1 MQPTEGFWGGVGQAV
16 GSSPGW
22 MVVAAILV
30 IGMLFIIAKYI
41 WPSRERINMRKLDI
55 REREAQNDSDRIKA
69 NAALAEQQQQTNL
82 LIDGMRQSLDE
93 SRASL
98 NVLTAEIN
106 SSRNGSQRMGERV
119 EHIDAVTTGA
129 ADVVADT
136 NAKVT
141 AMQAQTRDIYNMLN
155 RRGVPNE
162 RKEVPPAR

>member
-69 NAALAEQQQQTNL
+69 NAAMAEQMAALRSSNEQIAQRFAEANAGIEESKARSREMGGEVSDTN
-82 LIDGMRQSLDE
+82 RTVH
-93 SRASL
+93 A
-98 NVLTAEIN
+98 IN
-106 SSRNGSQRMGERV
+106 S
-119 EHIDAVTTGA
+119 TTE
-129 ADVVADT
+129 DT
-136 NAKVT
+136 NRKVNE
-141 AMQAQTRDIYNMLN
+141 MHVQMHDLYGMLN
-155 RRGVPNE
+155 KRKGREDAE
-162 RKEVPPAR
+162 RLSDR

>member
-98 NVLTAEIN
+98 SVLTAEIN
-106 SSRNGSQRMGERV
+106 TSRNSSQRMGSLV
-119 EHIDAVTTGA
+119 EHIDKIAESTEGTVI
-129 ADVVADT
+129 DT
-136 NAKVT
+136 NEKVT
-141 AMQAQTRDIYNMLN
+141 ILASQTRDIYNMLN
-155 RRGVPNE
+155 RRGE
-162 RKEVPPAR
+162 KQDAQ

>member
-22 MVVAAILV
+22 MVVFSLLIV
-30 IGMLFIIAKYI
+30 GVLFIVARYY
-41 WPSRERINMRKLDI
+41 WPYRQTINMRKLDI
-55 REREAQNDSDRIKA
+55 RDREAQNDSDRIKA

-106 SSRNGSQRMGERV
+106 SSRTGSQRMGERV
-119 EHIDAVTTGA
+119 EHIDVVTTGA

-141 AMQAQTRDIYNMLN
+141 AMQAQTRDIYRMLN
-155 RRGVPNE
+155 K
-162 RKEVPPAR
+162 RKEEGELDAQ

>member
-1 MQPTEGFWGGVGQAV
+1 MQPTEDFWGGVGQAV

-98 NVLTAEIN
+98 SVLTAEIN
-106 SSRNGSQRMGERV
+106 TSRNSSQRMGSLV
-119 EHIDAVTTGA
+119 EHIDKIAESTEGTVI
-129 ADVVADT
+129 DT
-136 NAKVT
+136 NEKVT
-141 AMQAQTRDIYNMLN
+141 ILASQTRDIYNMLN
-155 RRGVPNE
+155 RRGE
-162 RKEVPPAR
+162 KQDAQ